1 MAVICIGLTLVNEDK
16 LAMEDV
22 PGGMISPIAKWRA

>member
-1 MAVICIGLTLVNEDK
+1 MKPKWPSSAFGLTLVNEDK

-22 PGGMISPIAKWRA
+22 PRGTI